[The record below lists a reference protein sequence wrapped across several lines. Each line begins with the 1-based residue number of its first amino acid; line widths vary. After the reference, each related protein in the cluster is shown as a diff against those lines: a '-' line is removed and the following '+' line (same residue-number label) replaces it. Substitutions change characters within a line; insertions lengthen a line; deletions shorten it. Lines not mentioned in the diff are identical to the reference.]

1 MVFLQEHLLIFFQI
15 SLVSLLLSISG
26 FLFKRFF
33 FNSWNNTSYEENGI
47 FGFILLGFFALF
59 LNFFFPL
66 NLLINN
72 LVFIFILV
80 LGLKFN
86 FFKQKIFKLLKK
98 IFFTSFYPIFYNLFN
113 VNNPD
118 AFYIICL
125 IQIN

>member
-26 FLFKRFF
+26 FLLKRFF
-33 FNSWNNTSYEENGI
+33 FNSCSNTSYEENGI
-47 FGFILLGFFALF
+47 FGFILLGFLLF
-59 LNFFFPL
+59 FKFFFPL

-86 FFKQKIFKLLKK
+86 FFTQKIFKLLKK
-98 IFFTSFYPIFYNLFN
+98 YFYINFILFLYNLCKCKQSR
-113 VNNPD
+113 
-118 AFYIICL
+118 CL
-125 IQIN
+125 FISFALFKIN